1 MNLKC
6 INCSSLFDL
15 DTIMYNCSK
24 CNDLLEVQYDLN
36 KISNNL
42 DSKWRDAPLSVWK
55 YQDFLPIDQN
65 VERVTLKEGG
75 TRLHNSKK
83 LSSFFGIDN
92 LHIKNEGDNPTAS
105 FKDRGMTV
113 AVTKAKQLGAKIITC
128 ASTGNTSASLAAY
141 GARGGLKR
149 IVLIPSGKVAYG
161 KLSQAMICGAHVLQI
176 DGNFDKCLEVV
187 MKLSSKYTDIY
198 LVNSINPFRL
208 EGQKTIVFEIFEQ
221 LGHIPDWIIVPV
233 GNAGNVSA
241 IWKGLSEFH
250 QLGIINKLPKLV
262 GVQAEGSAP
271 ISAAFS
277 EGKMEVNNVQKPET
291 LATAIRIGAPASW
304 KKALRAIY
312 DSKGLATT
320 VSDKEILDGQMNL
333 AKLEGLFIEPAS
345 AAPIAALKKLLRQG
359 TISSDE
365 EVVCIA
371 TGHGLKDP
379 DIITKFVEKPTEV
392 SSDIEEIQRVISK

>member
-1 MNLKC
+1 MDLKC
-6 INCSSLFDL
+6 INCSSLFDTDSIL
-15 DTIMYNCSK
+15 YNCSK
-24 CNDLLEVQYDLN
+24 CNDLLEVEYDLD

-42 DSKWRDAPLSVWK
+42 GSNWRDSPLSVWK
-55 YQDFLPIDQN
+55 YQDFLPIPDG
-65 VERVTLKEGG
+65 VERVTLREGG

-176 DGNFDKCLEVV
+176 DGNFDKCLDVV
-187 MKLSSKYTDIY
+187 MELSSKYEDIY
-198 LVNSINPFRL
+198 LVNSINPFRI

-221 LGHIPDWIIVPV
+221 LGHVPDWIIVPV

-241 IWKGLSEFH
+241 IWKGLNEFL
-250 QLGIINKLPKLV
+250 QLGIIDKLPRLV
-262 GVQAEGSAP
+262 A
-271 ISAAFS
+271 
-277 EGKMEVNNVQKPET
+277 

-312 DSKGLATT
+312 DSNGLATT
-320 VSDKEILDGQMNL
+320 VSDKEILEGQISL

-345 AAPIAALKKLLRQG
+345 AAPIAALKKLLRNG

-392 SSDIEEIQRVISK
+392 SSNIDEIQKVIKK

>member
-6 INCSSLFDL
+6 INCSSLFDTDSIL
-15 DTIMYNCSK
+15 YNCSK
-24 CNDLLEVQYDLN
+24 CNDLLEVEYDLD

-42 DSKWRDAPLSVWK
+42 GSNWRDSPLSVWK
-55 YQDFLPIDQN
+55 YQDFLPIPDG
-65 VERVTLKEGG
+65 VERVTLQEGG

-83 LSSFFGIDN
+83 LSSFLGIDE

-187 MKLSSKYTDIY
+187 MELSSKYEDIY
-198 LVNSINPFRL
+198 LVNSINPFRI

-221 LGHIPDWIIVPV
+221 LGHVPDWIIVPV

-241 IWKGLSEFH
+241 IWKGLNEFL
-250 QLGIINKLPKLV
+250 QLGIIDKLPRLV

-277 EGKMEVNNVQKPET
+277 EGKMEVNYIQKPET

-312 DSKGLATT
+312 DSNGLATT
-320 VSDKEILDGQMNL
+320 VSDKEILEGQMNL

-345 AAPIAALKKLLRQG
+345 AAPIAALKKLLRNG

-392 SSDIEEIQRVISK
+392 SSNIDEIQKVIKK